1 MNEASGAHVVDVN
14 PRPHL
19 PPGYRAR
26 RGLNWGI
33 VGLMYTSYYLCR
45 YNLSLANKAISDE
58 FGFTKAQMGEIIS
71 TQLFCYA
78 CGQIINGLLVDKLGG
93 KRAMLTG
100 AVGTIAM
107 NVLFGAAS
115 FWGMLWLFVLLRG
128 IDGYVQAFGA
138 SGFVKINA
146 AWFSQKERG
155 TFAGIFGFMINLGRF
170 GIFTFGPAFLAGF
183 TFLGMWS
190 VPALH
195 WRWLFWIPA
204 AVATLVAI
212 LLAIFVKDTPEEAGF
227 HGVHAHEADHQQL
240 DVHASVK
247 AVFRQIFTNPY
258 IWVIASAYACTGA
271 VRQSIDQWFPRYML
285 EVKGVS
291 MNSAALKWLGFL
303 IPFVASLG
311 SVISGIVSDRVF
323 GGRRAPVAMGLYFI
337 EACVILAAA
346 QMQSVNMVILFFV
359 LISFTANATHSIM
372 GPAAAMDIGGRKM
385 AGFAHGVIDSFQY
398 FGGTLAGALLGAI
411 VDRSWGYYFY
421 FMVPFGIIGG
431 TLMWTI
437 RNRTSLKIQRRAG
450 YDSSREEANM
460 IVGALAFFVGLVV
473 AVGTYYFATQWQT
486 GFYSVAGIAALYG
499 ASRFLTGLVSSVR
512 NEAV

>member
-1 MNEASGAHVVDVN
+1 MSSSDASSPTGPGFA
-14 PRPHL
+14 L

-58 FGFTKAQMGEIIS
+58 FGFSKAEMGKIIS
-71 TQLFCYA
+71 VQLLCYA
-78 CGQIINGLLVDKLGG
+78 GGQALNGLLVDKLGG
-93 KRAMLTG
+93 KRAMLVG
-100 AVGTIAM
+100 AAGTITM

-155 TFAGIFGFMINLGRF
+155 TFAGVFGFMINLGRF
-170 GIFTFGPAFLAGF
+170 GIFYFGPAFLAGF

-204 AVATLVAI
+204 GVATIVAI
-212 LLAIFVKDTPEEAGF
+212 FLAIFVKDTPEQAGY
-227 HGVHAHEADHQQL
+227 HGVHSHEKDHQDL
-240 DVHASVK
+240 DVHAEVWT
-247 AVFRQIFTNPY
+247 VFRTILSNPN
-258 IWVIASAYACTGA
+258 IWIIGLAYACTGA
-271 VRQSIDQWFPRYML
+271 VRQSVDQWFPRYML
-285 EVKGVS
+285 EVKHIS
-291 MNSAALKWLGFL
+291 MDSPQLKWLGFL
-303 IPFVASLG
+303 IPFVASVG

-337 EACVILAAA
+337 EACVIVVAA
-346 QMQSVNMVILFFV
+346 QMRTVNLVILFFV
-359 LISFTANATHSIM
+359 LISFTVNATHSIM

-385 AGFAHGVIDSFQY
+385 AGFAHGIIDSFQY
-398 FGGTLAGALLGAI
+398 IGGSLAGLALGALI
-411 VDRSWGYYFY
+411 DRSWGYYFY
-421 FMVPFGIIGG
+421 FMVPFGVIGG
-431 TLMWTI
+431 LLMSTI
-437 RNRTSLKIQRRAG
+437 RNRQSLKNEPVRA
-450 YDSSREEANM
+450 
-460 IVGALAFFVGLVV
+460 
-473 AVGTYYFATQWQT
+473 T
-486 GFYSVAGIAALYG
+486 G
-499 ASRFLTGLVSSVR
+499 
-512 NEAV
+512 